1 MSGPVGHVPPDRT
14 PDAAGY
20 RAAVRE
26 RGDDALVTCRCSVLN
41 NLTGEQAADYAR
53 HHLDV
58 TRADT
63 GRVTT
68 YRCPETG
75 IEWVEERAPTAYD
88 DSTRRLRRMS

>member
-1 MSGPVGHVPPDRT
+1 M
-14 PDAAGY
+14 
-20 RAAVRE
+20 
-26 RGDDALVTCRCSVLN
+26 TCRCEVLN

-53 HHLDV
+53 HHLEV

-68 YRCPETG
+68 FRCPDTG

-88 DSTRRLRRMS
+88 ESTRRLRRL

>member
-1 MSGPVGHVPPDRT
+1 MTGQAGTGVTVGART
-14 PDAAGY
+14 
-20 RAAVRE
+20 RLEVE
-26 RGDDALVTCRCSVLN
+26 RALVTCRCEVLN

-53 HHLDV
+53 HHLEV

-68 YRCPETG
+68 FRCPDTG

-88 DSTRRLRRMS
+88 ESTRRLRRL